1 MSSFIPIGSLGLSR
15 RLVILIAATYLL
27 TCFCQQALLA
37 DELSIVKHLANQD
50 HQYDFAQTLLAKG
63 HFIKAAGEFDRFVFF
78 FPNDP
83 RAHKARYQAAQAY
96 FKGARYE
103 DAVIACKTVIEK
115 KPDAMATAP
124 FYLLLARTRIKQE
137 DFNQALITLHNF
149 LSIYKDPAIRDEAR
163 YLGAWIF
170 IQTAQWPKALTWLK
184 AISDQNREAYS
195 VEPLTER
202 LADINT
208 IPQKRPRLAGFL
220 AVVPGLGHLYSGR
233 YQDALTAFVLNGLT
247 IWSSYEAFE
256 DDHPG
261 LGSLLGLVSL
271 NLYVGNIYS
280 AVNSAHQFNRRA
292 NERFIRSLTPFTNF
306 RLSMAPGSRGAMV
319 MMTLD
324 F

>member
-1 MSSFIPIGSLGLSR
+1 MSSFFPVGSLGLSR
-15 RLVILIAATYLL
+15 RLIIWIAATYLL

-37 DELSIVKHLANQD
+37 DELSIVKQLTNQD

-63 HFIKAAGEFDRFVFF
+63 RFIKAADEFDRFVFF

-83 RAHKARYQAAQAY
+83 RAHNARYQAARAY

-103 DAVIACKTVIEK
+103 DAVIACKAVIEK

-124 FYLLLARTRIKQE
+124 FYLLLARTRTKQE
-137 DFNQALITLHNF
+137 DFNQALITLHNL
-149 LSIYKDPAIRDEAR
+149 LSIYQDHAIRDEAR
-163 YLGAWIF
+163 SLGASIF
-170 IQTAQWPKALTWLK
+170 IQTAQWSKALTWLK
-184 AISDQNREAYS
+184 AISDQNRDAYS
-195 VEPLTER
+195 VEPLAER
-202 LADINT
+202 LADISA
-208 IPQKRPRLAGFL
+208 IPQKRPRVAGFL

-261 LGSLLGLVSL
+261 LGSLLGLVSV

-280 AVNSAHQFNRRA
+280 AINSAHQFNRRA
-292 NERFIRSLTPFTNF
+292 NERFIKSLKPFTNF
-306 RLSMAPGSRGAMV
+306 RLSMAPRSRGAMV